1 MPGWA
6 LQGRRLLEM
15 SGKACPRLE
24 LGHGTPHGSPF
35 RSLLGRGLVFSL
47 AMGLLLENAAFALQP
62 ATAPVAAR
70 CESAAAAKAPSADDV
85 SELIGRLGDSSYRV
99 REDATRDLLLL
110 GPEIVTALETWL
122 PQETDPEVR
131 FRLRFVLENLR
142 PPQNAV
148 LVLRSDYYSSGLYA
162 GDVITHINN
171 QRVNSRA
178 ELLRRLRPGA
188 MLRVRRAEGPFETL
202 LKNRSDLPVVCDYR
216 APAGA
221 AIASAVRLYAY
232 GYAEQAY
239 ELLRE
244 LKGEVPE
251 SELPALLYAVI
262 AYTAGDAQS
271 AFDILAEHPD
281 ACLPVS
287 LVNLSS
293 SPSALDL
300 AGPVGAPY
308 HLEWRWWTER
318 LLGDAWAEPDT
329 AIHRVLIPAGRYA
342 DALQGVAKTWWDSR
356 QQLGKTLSEGDG
368 GNVLAV
374 CAWMVSELDLVSE
387 ALRLIEPRSILLRRT
402 PQGARKWIRVRTDA
416 WLPFARGD
424 AQAALD
430 GFYEDARAILQPPG
444 PPPERIIENPQVAA
458 EVAFFLYQF
467 PRDERVAD
475 MLAVVNQ
482 PDYAALASYAHWM
495 LYAVRPENFELVRE
509 HMLAILPN
517 MPEREA
523 GKFALAAALLEYVRQ
538 RPDPEVIAAAR
549 AGLADA
555 PPWSDKQEKAALITA
570 LEHLAKGAAD
580 EAGKALSAAG
590 AQPGVSVLRSTAEYL
605 AASAATPP
613 RDEGLQRPL
622 MAVRAGRSGAKWL
635 LLTRAR
641 QFVWCDLASGES
653 DAIPARSANWFPGP
667 LNWPWIGKEESSGR
681 LWVYGLRRVIELRP
695 DADGPEFR
703 ANIRTGDIPAFD
715 RYVRP
720 NFTALADL
728 AGDVQQE
735 GGEAGELW
743 RDDLLA
749 GREYFADPELPEI
762 GFIRVLPR
770 DARMVQVAFRGGSH
784 LLIDTA
790 NGRCWSSRWIAEQL
804 GLATAP
810 RFFAQAVG
818 PLVETP
824 SSEDGR
830 ADGAAPGETNLYLFS
845 DAGLLRLDSAKSV
858 VRRIELPGPE
868 PYPALVPE
876 SCPYERRDSCWVY
889 CARLPEEGGQ
899 VYRLSVGDDRAELLG
914 MVNEALPREYYR
926 MQSRAELRRKV
937 NDLLAQVGVPSLREF
952 VQETEQL
959 LAKYA
964 EVNNP

>member
-1 MPGWA
+1 
-6 LQGRRLLEM
+6 
-15 SGKACPRLE
+15 
-24 LGHGTPHGSPF
+24 
-35 RSLLGRGLVFSL
+35 
-47 AMGLLLENAAFALQP
+47 MGLLLESAAFALQP

-70 CESAAAAKAPSADDV
+70 CDRGEGAKAPSANDV
-85 SELIGRLGDSSYRV
+85 SELVGRLGDPNYRV
-99 REDATRDLLLL
+99 REDATRELLLL
-110 GPEIVTALETWL
+110 GPEIVAALETRL

-162 GDVITHINN
+162 GDVITHVNN
-171 QRVNSRA
+171 LRVHSRA

-202 LKNRSDLPVVCDYR
+202 LRNRSDLPVVCDYR
-216 APAGA
+216 APAGET
-221 AIASAVRLYAY
+221 IASAVRLYAY

-251 SELPALLYAVI
+251 SELPALLHALV

-293 SPSALDL
+293 SLSALDL

-308 HLEWRWWTER
+308 HVEWRWWTER
-318 LLGDAWAEPDT
+318 LLGDAWAEHDT
-329 AIHRVLIPAGRYA
+329 PIHRVLIPAGRFA
-342 DALQGVAKTWWDSR
+342 DALQGVAKSWWDSR
-356 QQLGKTLSEGDG
+356 LQLGKTLSEGDG

-482 PDYAALASYAHWM
+482 PDYPPLASYAHWM
-495 LYAVRPENFELVRE
+495 LYAVRPENFELARE

-517 MPEREA
+517 TPEREA
-523 GKFALAAALLEYVRQ
+523 GKFALATALLEYVRQ

-622 MAVRAGRSGAKWL
+622 MAVRAGWSGANWL

-653 DAIPARSANWFPGP
+653 AAIPAPSPNWFPGP

-695 DADGPEFR
+695 DADGPAFR
-703 ANIRTGDIPAFD
+703 TNICTEDIPAFD

-926 MQSRAELRRKV
+926 MQSRAALRRKV
-937 NDLLAQVGVPSLREF
+937 NDLLARVGVPSLREF
-952 VQETEQL
+952 VSETEQL

-964 EVNNP
+964 EVKDP